1 MPTINSDA
9 EILDRETGCS
19 PHWSRSDSGRE
30 PKSFVYPLQTM
41 SERRQGSPRLAG
53 NRSPMAEQTA
63 GKVDEILC
71 VTPRQWLSQWCC
83 LDAQS

>member
-41 SERRQGSPRLAG
+41 PERRQGSSRLAG
-53 NRSPMAEQTA
+53 NRPPMAEEIA
-63 GKVDEILC
+63 GKVEEIPC
-71 VTPRQWLSQWCC
+71 VTPRQWLSQWCW

>member
-9 EILDRETGCS
+9 EIFDREAGCS
-19 PHWSRSDSGRE
+19 PHWSRLDSGSE

-41 SERRQGSPRLAG
+41 PERRQGSPRPAG
-53 NRSPMAEQTA
+53 NRPPVIEPIA
-63 GKVDEILC
+63 GKLEEIPC

-83 LDAQS
+83 LDAQA